1 MSNAFVCIMGISTDF
16 VGLICIILLCNLMS
30 FICKLI
36 PEKEAETASAP
47 KAKSGNDGTKE
58 NISGELAAAVCAAIA
73 EDLGKDVKN
82 IRIVSFKKA

>member
-1 MSNAFVCIMGISTDF
+1 MSNAFVCIMGISTVF

-30 FICKLI
+30 FICRLI
-36 PEKEAETASAP
+36 PEKKAESVPAP
-47 KAKSGNDGTKE
+47 KAASGNGKE

-73 EDLGKDVKN
+73 EDLGEDVKN

>member
-1 MSNAFVCIMGISTDF
+1 MSNAFVCIMGISTVF

-36 PEKEAETASAP
+36 PEKKIETASAP
-47 KAKSGNDGTKE
+47 KAASGNGKE
-58 NISGELAAAVCAAIA
+58 NIPADLAAAVCAAIA
-73 EDLGKDVKN
+73 EDLGEDVKN

>member
-1 MSNAFVCIMGISTDF
+1 MSNAFVCIMGISTVF
-16 VGLICIILLCNLMS
+16 VGLICIILLCSLMS

-36 PEKEAETASAP
+36 PEKKAESVPAP
-47 KAKSGNDGTKE
+47 KAASGNE
-58 NISGELAAAVCAAIA
+58 SISGELAAAVCTAIA